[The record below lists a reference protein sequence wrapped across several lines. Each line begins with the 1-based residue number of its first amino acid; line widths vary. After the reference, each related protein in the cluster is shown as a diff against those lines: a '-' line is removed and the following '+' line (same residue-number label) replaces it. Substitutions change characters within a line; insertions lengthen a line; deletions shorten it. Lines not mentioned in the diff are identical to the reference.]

1 MITNAKKIKVK
12 SDYFYNEVYGNF
24 DYEDYK
30 DCENISGGV
39 TINFGENE
47 NIDLIRKT
55 QEQFHDVLV
64 NLYSIF
70 NNSKDCLPVNRRIL
84 KNTILSIENYLDKQ
98 LKKEVKNCYF
108 K

>member
-24 DYEDYK
+24 D
-30 DCENISGGV
+30 CENISGEV

-70 NNSKDCLPVNRRIL
+70 NNSKDCRPVNRRIL
-84 KNTILSIENYLDKQ
+84 KNTILAIENYLDKQ

>member
-1 MITNAKKIKVK
+1 MITNANRIKVK

-47 NIDLIRKT
+47 N
-55 QEQFHDVLV
+55 
-64 NLYSIF
+64 
-70 NNSKDCLPVNRRIL
+70 KDCRPVNRRIL
-84 KNTILSIENYLDKQ
+84 KNTILAIEKYLDKQ
-98 LKKEVKNCYF
+98 FKKEVENCYF